1 MTDAIT
7 VQGLC
12 KHYTQFSLRDVSFS
26 LPAGCIMGLVGENG
40 AGKSTLIRL
49 IMNATRADAGRVT
62 VLGKDNQSPDFQ
74 AIKEDVGVVLDE
86 AFFPEVLSPADIG
99 KVMALTYRRWDAAQY
114 ALYLEQ
120 FSLPAKQP
128 FKEFSRGMKMKLAI
142 AVALSHAPRLL
153 LLDEATSGLDPVVRD
168 EILEVFLDFAREED
182 HAVLLSSHIVS
193 DLEKICDYIAYLHK
207 GQLLL
212 CQEKD
217 RLLEDYAVARLTK
230 EQLAQ
235 LPEGALCGL
244 RETPY
249 FAEALVKREQLPPS
263 IRPEHATLEEI
274 LLLLVKGVN

>member
-49 IMNATRADAGRVT
+49 IMNATRADAGCVT
-62 VLGKDNQSPDFQ
+62 VLGKGNQSPDFQ
-74 AIKEDVGVVLDE
+74 AVKEDVGVVLDE

-153 LLDEATSGLDPVVRD
+153 LLDEATSGLDPLVRD
-168 EILEVFLDFAREED
+168 EILEVFLDFARAED

-217 RLLEDYAVARLTK
+217 RLLEEYAVARLTK

-235 LPEGALCGL
+235 LPEGSLRGL

>member
-49 IMNATRADAGRVT
+49 IMNATRADAGCVT

-74 AIKEDVGVVLDE
+74 AVKEDVGVVLDE

-114 ALYLEQ
+114 ARYLEQ
-120 FSLPAKQP
+120 FSLPMKQP
-128 FKEFSRGMKMKLAI
+128 FREFSRGMKMKLAI

-153 LLDEATSGLDPVVRD
+153 LLDEATSGLDPLVRD
-168 EILEVFLDFAREED
+168 EILEVFLDFARAED

-217 RLLEDYAVARLTK
+217 RLLEEYAVAQLTK

-235 LPEGALCGL
+235 LPEGSLRGL

>member
-12 KHYTQFSLRDVSFS
+12 KHYTQFSLKDVTFS

-74 AIKEDVGVVLDE
+74 AVKEDIGVVLDE

-114 ALYLEQ
+114 ARYLEQ
-120 FSLPAKQP
+120 FSLPMKQP

-153 LLDEATSGLDPVVRD
+153 LLDEATSGLDPLVRD
-168 EILEVFLDFAREED
+168 EILEVFLDFARAED

-217 RLLEDYAVARLTK
+217 RLLEEYAVARLTK

-235 LPEGALCGL
+235 LPEGALRGL

>member
-49 IMNATRADAGRVT
+49 IMNATRADAGCVT
-62 VLGKDNQSPDFQ
+62 VLGKGNQSPDFQ
-74 AIKEDVGVVLDE
+74 AVKEDVGVVLDE
-86 AFFPEVLSPADIG
+86 AFFPEVLSPADIW

-114 ALYLEQ
+114 ARYLEQ
-120 FSLPAKQP
+120 FSLPLKQP

-153 LLDEATSGLDPVVRD
+153 LLDEATSGLDPLVRD
-168 EILEVFLDFAREED
+168 EILEVFLDFARAED

-217 RLLEDYAVARLTK
+217 RLLEEYAVARLTK

-235 LPEGALCGL
+235 LPEGSLRGL

>member
-74 AIKEDVGVVLDE
+74 AVKEDIGVVLDE

-114 ALYLEQ
+114 ARYLEQ
-120 FSLPAKQP
+120 FSLPMKQP

-153 LLDEATSGLDPVVRD
+153 LLDEATSGLDPLVRD
-168 EILEVFLDFAREED
+168 EILEVFLDFARAED

-217 RLLEDYAVARLTK
+217 WLLEEYAVAQLTK

-235 LPEGALCGL
+235 LPEGSLRGL

>member
-114 ALYLEQ
+114 ARYLEQ
-120 FSLPAKQP
+120 FSLPLKQP

>member
-114 ALYLEQ
+114 ARYLEQ
-120 FSLPAKQP
+120 FSLPLKQP

-153 LLDEATSGLDPVVRD
+153 LLDEATSGLDPLVRD
-168 EILEVFLDFAREED
+168 EILEVFLDFARAED

-217 RLLEDYAVARLTK
+217 RLLEEYAIARLTK

-235 LPEGALCGL
+235 LPEGALRGL

-249 FAEALVKREQLPPS
+249 FAEALVKREQLLPS

>member
-114 ALYLEQ
+114 ARYLEQ
-120 FSLPAKQP
+120 FSLPLKQP

-168 EILEVFLDFAREED
+168 EILEVFLDFARAED

-217 RLLEDYAVARLTK
+217 WLLEEYAVARLTK
-230 EQLAQ
+230 EQLTL
-235 LPEGALCGL
+235 LPEGALRGL

>member
-12 KHYTQFSLRDVSFS
+12 KHYTQFSLKDVTFS

-49 IMNATRADAGRVT
+49 IMNATRADAGHVT
-62 VLGKDNQSPDFQ
+62 VLGKDNQRPDFQ
-74 AIKEDVGVVLDE
+74 AVKEDVGVVLDE

-99 KVMALTYRRWDAAQY
+99 KVMVLTYRRWDAAQY
-114 ALYLEQ
+114 ARYLEQ

-212 CQEKD
+212 CREKD
-217 RLLEDYAVARLTK
+217 QLLEDYAVARLTK
-230 EQLAQ
+230 DQLAQ
-235 LPEGALCGL
+235 LPKGALCGL

>member
-12 KHYTQFSLRDVSFS
+12 KHYTQFSLKDVSFS

-49 IMNATRADAGRVT
+49 IMNAARADAGRVT
-62 VLGKDNQSPDFQ
+62 VLGQDNQSPDFQ
-74 AIKEDVGVVLDE
+74 SVKEDVGVVLDE
-86 AFFPEVLSPADIG
+86 AFFPEVLTPTDIG
-99 KVMALTYRRWDAAQY
+99 RVMALTYRRWDAAQY
-114 ALYLEQ
+114 ARYLEQ
-120 FSLPAKQP
+120 FSLPTKQP

-153 LLDEATSGLDPVVRD
+153 LLDEATSGLDPLVRD
-168 EILEVFLDFAREED
+168 EILEVFLDFARAED

-207 GQLLL
+207 GQLIL

-217 RLLEDYAVARLTK
+217 RLMEDYAVARLTK
-230 EQLAQ
+230 EQLAL

-249 FAEALVKREQLPPS
+249 FAEALVKRGQLPPS

>member
-49 IMNATRADAGRVT
+49 IMNATRADAGCVT

-74 AIKEDVGVVLDE
+74 AVKEDVGVVLDE

-114 ALYLEQ
+114 ARYLEQ
-120 FSLPAKQP
+120 FSLPMKQP

-153 LLDEATSGLDPVVRD
+153 LLDEATSGLDPLVRD
-168 EILEVFLDFAREED
+168 EILEVFLDFARAED

-217 RLLEDYAVARLTK
+217 RLLEEYGLFLGSREDVDA
-230 EQLAQ
+230 
-235 LPEGALCGL
+235 LPETAV
-244 RETPY
+244 RARRASPY
-249 FAEALVKREQLPPS
+249 GAEALVLREAMPQGSRVTPIS
-263 IRPEHATLEEI
+263 IEE
-274 LLLLVKGVN
+274 LFVFMVKEGK

>member
-1 MTDAIT
+1 MLEVKDLH
-7 VQGLC
+7 V
-12 KHYTQFSLRDVSFS
+12 KFHSRDREAVGGVSFTIQDGEI
-26 LPAGCIMGLVGENG
+26 LGLVGENG
-40 AGKSTLIRL
+40 AGKSTTLKL
-49 IMNATRADAGRVT
+49 LMNAIPRDGGEISI
-62 VLGKDNQSPDFQ
+62 LGTDNRSPDFLRT
-74 AIKEDVGVVLDE
+74 KEDIGVVLDE
-86 AFFPEVLSPADIG
+86 ACFPEIITPKELG
-99 KVMALTYRRWDAAQY
+99 KIMGFTYANWDKAQY
-114 ALYLEQ
+114 ENYLTR
-120 FSLPAKQP
+120 FRIPPDKK

-153 LLDEATSGLDPVVRD
+153 LLDEATSGLDPLVRD
-168 EILEVFLDFAREED
+168 EILEVFLDFARAED

-217 RLLEDYAVARLTK
+217 RLLEEYAVARLTK

-235 LPEGALCGL
+235 LPEGALRGL

>member
-12 KHYTQFSLRDVSFS
+12 KHYAQFSLKDVTFS

-49 IMNATRADAGRVT
+49 IMNATRADAGSVA
-62 VLGKDNQSPDFQ
+62 VLGTDNRSPGFQ
-74 AIKEDVGVVLDE
+74 AVKEDVGVVLDE
-86 AFFPEVLSPADIG
+86 AFFPEVLNPTDIG
-99 KVMALTYRRWDAAQY
+99 RVMALTYRRWDAAQY
-114 ALYLEQ
+114 AGYLER
-120 FSLPAKQP
+120 FSLPARQP

-153 LLDEATSGLDPVVRD
+153 LLDEATSGLDPLVRD
-168 EILEVFLDFAREED
+168 EILEVFLDFARAED

-217 RLLEDYAVARLTK
+217 RMMEDYAVARLTK
-230 EQLAQ
+230 DQLAL
-235 LPEGALCGL
+235 LPEGALIGL

-249 FAEALVKREQLPPS
+249 FAEALVKRAQLPPS

>member
-12 KHYTQFSLRDVSFS
+12 KHYTQFSLKDVSFS
-26 LPAGCIMGLVGENG
+26 LPVGCIMGLVGENG

-114 ALYLEQ
+114 ARYLEQ
-120 FSLPAKQP
+120 FSLPLKQP

-153 LLDEATSGLDPVVRD
+153 LLDEATSGLDPLVRD
-168 EILEVFLDFAREED
+168 EILEVFLDFARAED

-217 RLLEDYAVARLTK
+217 RLLEEYAVARLTK

-235 LPEGALCGL
+235 LPEGSLRGL

-263 IRPEHATLEEI
+263 IRAEHATLEEI